1 MNRSIF
7 AAFRIGS
14 VALALVAVAPAATV
28 TYTVTDLGTDHVING
43 FQTRIINDKGEIIAS
58 DLGANGHAFLYS
70 GGQWNDLGH
79 LNGSGMGNHGTIAR
93 GLNNGGLVVG
103 QSDTGAM
110 EQVDAVFKDGN
121 GTLTALG
128 LVDGMNT
135 NKDAVAYAC
144 NDRGTILGNVIDYGA
159 GTRETFIRQ
168 SGTVASITDNIY
180 SFGLNR
186 FGDVLGQT
194 VGLVSETRLNGAPLP
209 TITTG
214 FIPHAINNVGQVLL
228 SADTTH
234 PINGAWGLIYDSVSG
249 KTKVL
254 GNLST
259 KSAGYTSYFDI
270 NDAGIVVGR
279 GSDENL
285 EPHAVVSTP
294 KGFLSLDSLGL
305 TVGGQAVH
313 LTEAHGI
320 NNAGQIVCVGYTTDP
335 QVQHGFLLTPGAL
348 TTLPLAAVYDGLA
361 SVGGTN
367 VGAVS
372 ISVTKTGSFS
382 VKLKTPG
389 VSYAFAGKLTND
401 AFTGPVTVKGVTLT
415 VNLQADA
422 AHEQIAGTI
431 ADSTSI
437 FDVAAVRQVK
447 RGLFKGSLTAL
458 LQIPGVP
465 NPVNP
470 QGTGFGTI
478 TVSKTGGIKVTG
490 QLGDATKYSVS
501 GALHIDG
508 TWTFYAPLY
517 TKTPQPGG
525 IAGLVTFDRSAAET
539 DCLGTLKWIGP
550 TFSTDVTLK
559 GAYFKAVKNAQHLR
573 FTNTTA
579 GVATLTLTG
588 GEQAVPAHTLSVSN
602 KNIVTVTDAAA
613 DNLSV
618 KLSTRGALTGSFIH
632 DVTGKKTTFAGVL
645 QQKLNVGGGVFKGQ
659 TTAGA
664 VSLVP
669 AP

>member
-1 MNRSIF
+1 MNRFLF
-7 AAFRIGS
+7 AACRIGS
-14 VALALVAVAPAATV
+14 VALALVAVVPAATV

-43 FQTRIINDKGEIIAS
+43 FQTRIINDKGEIIAN
-58 DLGANGHAFLYS
+58 DLGTNGHAFLYR

-93 GLNNGGLVVG
+93 GLNNLGLVVG

-110 EQVDAVFKDGN
+110 EQADAIFQN
-121 GTLTALG
+121 GAGALTSLG

-135 NKDAVAYAC
+135 NKDAVAHAC

-159 GTRETFIRQ
+159 GTRETFLRQ
-168 SGTVASITDNIY
+168 SGSVARMNDNIY

-194 VGLVSETRLNGAPLP
+194 VGLVPETRLNGAPLP
-209 TITTG
+209 PVTAG

-234 PINGAWGLIYDSVSG
+234 PVNGAWGLIYDSVSG

-259 KSAGYTSYFDI
+259 KSGGYTSYFDI

-335 QVQHGFLLTPGAL
+335 QAQHGFLLTPSAP

-367 VGAVS
+367 LGAIS

-382 VKLKTPG
+382 VKLKTPT

-415 VNLQADA
+415 VTLQADS
-422 AHEQIAGTI
+422 AHEQITGTI
-431 ADSTSI
+431 ADSTST
-437 FDVAAVRQVK
+437 FDVAALRQVK

-470 QGTGFGTI
+470 QGTGFGAI

-525 IAGLVTFDRSAAET
+525 IAGLVTFDRSGAES
-539 DCLGTLKWIGP
+539 DCLGTLHWVGS

-559 GAYFKAVKNAQHLR
+559 GAYFKALKNTQLLH
-573 FTNTTA
+573 FTNPTA
-579 GVATLTLTG
+579 GAATFTLTG
-588 GEQAVPAHTLSVSN
+588 GEQTLPVHTLSISD
-602 KNIVTVTDAAA
+602 KNLVTVTDAAA
-613 DNLSV
+613 DDLTV
-618 KLSTRGALTGSFIH
+618 KLSSKGGLTGSFIH
-632 DVTGKKTTFAGVL
+632 NVTGKKVTFIGVL
-645 QQKLNVGGGVFKGQ
+645 QQKLNVGRGVFVGQ
-659 TTAGA
+659 TSAGA
-664 VSLVP
+664 ASLVP
-669 AP
+669 TP